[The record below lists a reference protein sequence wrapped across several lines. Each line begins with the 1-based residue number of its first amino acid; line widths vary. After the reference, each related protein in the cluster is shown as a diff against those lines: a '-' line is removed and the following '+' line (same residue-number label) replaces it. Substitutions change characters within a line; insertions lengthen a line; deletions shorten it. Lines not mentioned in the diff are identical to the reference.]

1 MNKPIDIIMWA
12 GEEHYTVSSF
22 IEEAK
27 RMGVSKR
34 IPRTA
39 IPENIILGQ
48 SRILIKHRQAI
59 VHSERLD
66 ELFLTISHVYNI
78 PEFALT
84 DKSRKGL
91 NIPDTMLRMVLF
103 LEELKVADPVTWEKF
118 VEVYGLTWSPGVIG
132 YSYITNIQY
141 VAYDD
146 EEELPEDLQNIEN
159 VEIVRIKYADE
170 ER

>member
-1 MNKPIDIIMWA
+1 MDKPIDIIMWCGA
-12 GEEHYTVSSF
+12 EQYTVGSF
-22 IEEAK
+22 IREAE

-39 IPENIILGQ
+39 IPEGIVPGQ

-66 ELFLTISHVYNI
+66 ELFLTVSHVYNI
-78 PEFALT
+78 LEFALI
-84 DKSRKGL
+84 DESRKGL
-91 NIPDTMLRMVLF
+91 NIPDTMLRMVMF
-103 LEELKVADPVTWEKF
+103 LEDLKVSDPVTWEKF

-132 YSYITNIQY
+132 YSYITSIQY

-146 EEELPEDLQNIEN
+146 EKELPEDLQNIEGI
-159 VEIVRIKYADE
+159 EIIRIEYDE
-170 ER
+170 